1 MGSANSAQKKKS
13 LLDWQALEGGKKVL
27 RRTCHKKQSSKHQ
40 QERLKSCSF
49 PAKKLLK
56 KGWVRV
62 KTRSKH
68 GLMWDSI
75 RGKGHK
81 QWGWMGAKGGQ

>member
-1 MGSANSAQKKKS
+1 MEPANSAKKKKG
-13 LLDWQALEGGKKVL
+13 LLDWQALGEG
-27 RRTCHKKQSSKHQ
+27 RRVYDGPVTKNQSSKHQ
-40 QERLKSCSF
+40 QERLKNCSF
-49 PAKKLLK
+49 PAKKLLT

-62 KTRSKH
+62 KTRQRH

-75 RGKGHK
+75 RGKGRK

>member
-1 MGSANSAQKKKS
+1 MEPANSAKKTKIRFVR
-13 LLDWQALEGGKKVL
+13 LAGIGGGKKGL

-40 QERLKSCSF
+40 QERLKNCSF

-75 RGKGHK
+75 RGKGR
-81 QWGWMGAKGGQ
+81 